1 LVCYKQKVAPV
12 VVARNVMGIRS
23 LVRVVIQVVIELG
36 RHQATTATNVVGV
49 ARLGTGP
56 GSVATSLSTKNMP
69 MWLKM
74 IWPHPCWLTSSG
86 LQVLKF

>member
-1 LVCYKQKVAPV
+1 V

-49 ARLGTGP
+49 ARLGTGL

-74 IWPHPCWLTSSG
+74 IWPHRSHRRDY
-86 LQVLKF
+86 KF